1 MPQARR
7 GPMYYLVCAAC
18 LIALIAIEYSQ
29 ETTLVT
35 LLAMLFYSA
44 TLLRYLYFALL
55 SALFRS
61 DPNDTVAE

>member
-1 MPQARR
+1 
-7 GPMYYLVCAAC
+7 MYYLVCAAC

-29 ETTLVT
+29 ETTLAT

-44 TLLRYLYFALL
+44 ALLRYVYYAIV

-61 DPNDTVAE
+61 ESDDTVAE